1 MLNNE
6 EIVDETFVKKFIDD
20 VNTYSDSVENFKKTF
35 QEIDNQRIK
44 LTEMLK
50 KIEDSGLLDPET
62 KNKLLK
68 LKI

>member
-1 MLNNE
+1 MQNNE
-6 EIVDETFVKKFIDD
+6 EIIDEMFIKKFMDD
-20 VNTYSDSVENFKKTF
+20 VNAYSNAVDKFKKTF

-44 LTEMLK
+44 LMEMLK
-50 KIEDSGLLDPET
+50 KIENSGLLDSET

>member
-1 MLNNE
+1 MQNNE
-6 EIVDETFVKKFIDD
+6 EIIDETFIKKFMDD
-20 VNTYSDSVENFKKTF
+20 VNSYSNAVDKFKKTF

-44 LTEMLK
+44 LMEMLK
-50 KIEDSGLLDPET
+50 KIENSGLLDSET